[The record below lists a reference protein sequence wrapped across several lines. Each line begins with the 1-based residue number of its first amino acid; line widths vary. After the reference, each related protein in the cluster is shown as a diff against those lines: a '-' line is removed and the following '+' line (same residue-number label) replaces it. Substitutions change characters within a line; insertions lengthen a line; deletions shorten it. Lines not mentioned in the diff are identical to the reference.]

1 MTLTGNTNFAS
12 PDVFD
17 DGCLRVE
24 HDKYYVACDG
34 RPLYNLTIKEFLVLS
49 RLAREIGRP
58 VPQKAIWLSGWGK
71 NAEFDDNAG
80 KIIRVHISTLRHK
93 LKPFGLQIFSK
104 PGLGYVLST
113 ADCVCPATEA
123 QRSAN
128 Q

>member
-24 HDKYYVACDG
+24 HDKYYVACAG

-49 RLAREIGRP
+49 RLAREIGRA
-58 VPQKAIWLSGWGK
+58 VPQKAIWVSGWGED
-71 NAEFDDNAG
+71 AEFDESAG

-104 PGLGYVLST
+104 PCLGYVLST
-113 ADCVCPATEA
+113 ADCVCPSPDA